1 MSAPPTSP
9 PATALLVED
18 EALVAMVA
26 EDNLRFLGFEP
37 ACVATAKEALDH
49 FERHDSQL
57 MLAIIDV
64 GLPDMR
70 GDALASDVRRRFPSV
85 KVIVASGYDP
95 VQLNE
100 RFASD
105 RDVAVVS
112 KPYSEDDLKR
122 AIVALGLPVG

>member
-1 MSAPPTSP
+1 MSVSTPQ

-37 ACVATAKEALDH
+37 VCASSAGEALAR
-49 FERHDSQL
+49 FEQDGAG
-57 MLAIIDV
+57 LALAVIDV

-70 GDALASDVRRRFPSV
+70 GDALATDVRRRYPTV
-85 KVIVASGYDP
+85 KVVVASGYDP
-95 VQLNE
+95 VQLQ
-100 RFASD
+100 RQFQD
-105 RDVAVVS
+105 DDGVAVVS

-122 AIVALGLPVG
+122 AIVSLGLPVS

>member
-1 MSAPPTSP
+1 VSATHTP

-26 EDNLRFLGFEP
+26 EDNLRYLGFET
-37 ACVATAKEALDH
+37 ACVGSAKEALGH
-49 FERHDSQL
+49 FERDGSQL

-100 RFASD
+100 RFAND
-105 RDVAVVS
+105 GDVAVMS

-122 AIVALGLPVG
+122 AIVSLGLPVA